1 VVIPDQKSIRD
12 KLNSMNQIVQ
22 PDIEDKNMVYLSMA
36 VVDWQNCQQED
47 EAEISYQDGSG
58 FWKFEV
64 HWK

>member
-22 PDIEDKNMVYLSMA
+22 PDIEDENMVYLSMA
-36 VVDWQNCQQED
+36 VVDWQNCKQEN

-58 FWKFEV
+58 F
-64 HWK
+64 